1 MAGPPVNALAIAT
14 GVVVTGG
21 TAFGLG
27 GGGLIASESSV
38 WYSIPRFGNIV
49 GWGSGQGTAAVTQQL
64 AQTLTRETVKQMLR
78 RGLTRSAVEEQL
90 AVYQRALA
98 QGGAKLANTQL
109 LPRIELLQK
118 ILTLWP

>member
-1 MAGPPVNALAIAT
+1 
-14 GVVVTGG
+14 
-21 TAFGLG
+21 
-27 GGGLIASESSV
+27 
-38 WYSIPRFGNIV
+38 V
-49 GWGSGQGTAAVTQQL
+49 GWGSGQGTAAVTRQL

-98 QGGAKLANTQL
+98 QGAEKLANTQL